1 MTSFEVFRNTIEK
14 LAGSQGFY
22 TRLQNQIEDMSQE
35 ELNTLEYMINTTKNY
50 KDSIDVV
57 MDLEG

>member
-1 MTSFEVFRNTIEK
+1 MNSFEIFINTIK
-14 LAGSQGFY
+14 SLAGSQGFY

-35 ELNTLEYMINTTKNY
+35 ELSTLEYMINTTKNY
-50 KDSIDVV
+50 KDSIDVI